1 MVGVDFHQLLTFEPQ
16 HHWGIGV
23 AIYLFLGGL
32 GGAMIFLAVA
42 NKMLLKREDPSMYAW
57 STIIGIILVNLG
69 ALFLLMDMFIWDSF
83 WHGHIFEIFKVIYA
97 LFGAAVFNGNL
108 HPWIQIG
115 ALTIAISSGVG
126 LLWALAMADRAAI
139 LKDIPIVVK
148 IANILKPFEG
158 VLGWILLIFSTVLA
172 FYTGFLLSVAP
183 SIPSWSH
190 PLLPVLFFISAL
202 STGTAWYMLWTY
214 FAKGKDEKTQEVRK
228 KIAYQVEWA
237 DIVLIGLELLAILA
251 YFNYLYYANAGG
263 KYVFNL
269 MINDIGFIG
278 LFLILGLIVPWLLEL
293 IVAVKHSYKILIPIA
308 AILVIFGGFLLRYYI
323 LHYGI
328 YAYPWPS

>member
-1 MVGVDFHQLLTFEPQ
+1 MVGVDFNQLLTFEPQ
-16 HHWGIGV
+16 HHWGVGV

-32 GGAMIFLAVA
+32 GGAMVFLAVM
-42 NKMLLKREDPSMYAW
+42 NKMLLKRDDPSMYAW
-57 STIIGIILVNLG
+57 STILGIILVNFG

-83 WHGHIFEIFKVIYA
+83 WHGHILEILKVIYA
-97 LFGAAVFNGNL
+97 TFGAAVFNGNL

-115 ALTIAISSGVG
+115 AVTVGISSAIG
-126 LLWALAMADRAAI
+126 LLWALTMADRAAI
-139 LKDIPIVVK
+139 LKHIPILVK
-148 IANILKPFEG
+148 LANVLKPFEG
-158 VLGWILLIFSTVLA
+158 ILGWILLVFSTVLA

-202 STGTAWYMLWTY
+202 STGTAWYMLWTF
-214 FAKGKDEKTQEVRK
+214 FAKGKDEQTQEVRK
-228 KIAYQVEWA
+228 KIAYQSEWG

-251 YFNYLYYANAGG
+251 YFNYLYYANGGG

-269 MINDIGFIG
+269 MISDMGFIG
-278 LFLILGLIVPWLLEL
+278 LFLILGLIVPWILEM
-293 IVAVKHSYKILIPIA
+293 IAGVKHSFKFLIPVA
-308 AILVIFGGFLLRYYI
+308 ALLVLFGGFLLRYYI

>member
-16 HHWGIGV
+16 HHWGVGV

-32 GGAMIFLAVA
+32 GGAMVFLAVV

-57 STIIGIILVNLG
+57 STILGIVLVNLG

-83 WHGHIFEIFKVIYA
+83 WHGHIFEIFKVVYA
-97 LFGAAVFNGNL
+97 MFGAALFRGNL

-115 ALTIAISSGVG
+115 AITVGISSAVG
-126 LLWALAMADRAAI
+126 ILWALTMADRAAI
-139 LKDIPIVVK
+139 LKNIPILVK
-148 IANILKPFEG
+148 IGQALKPFEG
-158 VLGWILLIFSTVLA
+158 LLGWTLLIFSTVLA

-214 FAKGKDEKTQEVRK
+214 FAKGGDEQTQEVRK
-228 KIAYQVEWA
+228 KIAYQVEWG

-263 KYVFNL
+263 KYVFDL
-269 MINDIGFIG
+269 MINDAGFIIF
-278 LFLILGLIVPWLLEL
+278 FLGLGLIVPWLLEL
-293 IVAVKHSYKILIPIA
+293 FVAVKHSYKFLIPVA
-308 AILVIFGGFLLRYYI
+308 ALLVLFGGFLLRYYI

-328 YAYPWPS
+328 YTYPWPS